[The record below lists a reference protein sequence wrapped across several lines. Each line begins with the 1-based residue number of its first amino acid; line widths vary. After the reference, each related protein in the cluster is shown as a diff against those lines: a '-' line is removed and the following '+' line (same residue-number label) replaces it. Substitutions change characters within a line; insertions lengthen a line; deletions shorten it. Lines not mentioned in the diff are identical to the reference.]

1 LKKTI
6 KIFTKEE
13 GGFLTSNKIENSD
26 LKEVFIPKEILIIL
40 SIEDHLMT
48 TSTTLI
54 KEDLIRGGNL
64 NNVNIDY

>member
-13 GGFLTSNKIENSD
+13 EGFLTSNQTGNSD
-26 LKEVFIPKEILIIL
+26 PKEVFIPKEIPITL
-40 SIEDHLMT
+40 SIEDHPS